1 MANVG
6 KFAKLY
12 NLYLKLG
19 QICNTFNIN
28 DIEAPKALDVQL
40 VIIGIVVSEAKS
52 LEREYWQKRKL
63 LHGCSMG
70 IYAR

>member
-1 MANVG
+1 MEAQHSEALALDLDLV
-6 KFAKLY
+6 LY
-12 NLYLKLG
+12 
-19 QICNTFNIN
+19 N

-40 VIIGIVVSEAKS
+40 AIIDIVVSEAKS

-63 LHGCSMG
+63 LHGRSMG